1 MDIKNDFVR
10 DETPDQEDEM
20 ETMDQIKPKEEI
32 KTVVPK
38 SENSFTTLK
47 KVKQMTLTPSPLRID
62 EEATEESEEKD
73 DEVNSDDEGTVRG
86 QGREREEV

>member
-1 MDIKNDFVR
+1 MKIVKDDGTKMDIKNDFVR

-47 KVKQMTLTPSPLRID
+47 KVK
-62 EEATEESEEKD
+62 
-73 DEVNSDDEGTVRG
+73 
-86 QGREREEV
+86 

>member
-1 MDIKNDFVR
+1 MKIVKDDGTKMDIKNDFVR

-38 SENSFTTLK
+38 LENSFTTLK
-47 KVKQMTLTPSPLRID
+47 KVK
-62 EEATEESEEKD
+62 
-73 DEVNSDDEGTVRG
+73 
-86 QGREREEV
+86 